1 MSKSKKINKQII
13 KTLNDVV
20 KHKGGITWYLTY
32 CEIPSK
38 YC

>member
-20 KHKGGITWYLTY
+20 NHKCGITWNLTY
-32 CEIPSK
+32 SEIPSK